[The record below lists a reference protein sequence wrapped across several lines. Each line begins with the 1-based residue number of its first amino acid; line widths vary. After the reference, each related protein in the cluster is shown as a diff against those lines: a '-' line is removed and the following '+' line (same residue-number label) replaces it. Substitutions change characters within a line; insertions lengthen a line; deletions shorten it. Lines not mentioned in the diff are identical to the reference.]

1 MRPPRHFRFKRNHGI
16 LLAIMRGNL
25 APELKPTAIGR
36 NIRGIEERIGRAAE
50 RAGRSPSEITLVA
63 VTKTVDAAAVQEAF
77 AAGLRHFGESQIQE
91 AKEKIPGLSCLDPH
105 PTWHMVGHLQ
115 TNKAKT
121 ATELF
126 DVIHSVDSL
135 KVAEAISQHAKCD
148 MSVLVQVNVARE
160 ASKYGFAL
168 EDIIPALEHIARLPH
183 LRIKGL
189 MTIAQYAEDPEEVR
203 PVFRRLRLMRDSL
216 GLEHL
221 SMGMSHDFEVAIEEG
236 ATLVRIGRA
245 IFGGREE

>member
-1 MRPPRHFRFKRNHGI
+1 MAAIRKRI
-16 LLAIMRGNL
+16 A
-25 APELKPTAIGR
+25 K
-36 NIRGIEERIGRAAE
+36 AAE
-50 RAGRSPSEITLVA
+50 RAGRSPSEVTLVA
-63 VTKTVDAAAVQEAF
+63 VTKTVDAAAIQEAF
-77 AAGLRHFGESQIQE
+77 AAGLRHFGESRIQE
-91 AKEKIPGLSCLDPH
+91 AKEKLPLVCAPAG
-105 PTWHMVGHLQ
+105 PTWHLVGHLQ

-135 KVAEAISQHAKCD
+135 KVAEAISQHADCD
-148 MSVLVQVNVARE
+148 MSVLVQVNVAGE

-168 EDIIPALEHIARLPH
+168 QDTIAALEHIARLPH

-189 MTIAQYAEDPEEVR
+189 MTIAPYADDPEEVR

-236 ATLVRIGRA
+236 ATMVRIGRA
-245 IFGGREE
+245 IFGEREE

>member
-1 MRPPRHFRFKRNHGI
+1 MGGNASAQDLKATGIGGNVAAIRKR
-16 LLAIMRGNL
+16 MS
-25 APELKPTAIGR
+25 T
-36 NIRGIEERIGRAAE
+36 AAE
-50 RAGRSPSEITLVA
+50 RAGRSPSEVTLVA
-63 VTKTVDAAAVQEAF
+63 VTKTVDAAAIQEAF
-77 AAGLRHFGESQIQE
+77 GAGLRHFGESRIQE
-91 AKEKIPGLSCLDPH
+91 AKEKLPQLSALQPA

-135 KVAEAISQHAKCD
+135 KVAEAISQHANRD
-148 MSVLVQVNVARE
+148 LSVLVQVNVARE

-168 EDIIPALEHIARLPH
+168 EHSARLPH

-189 MTIAQYAEDPEEVR
+189 MTIAPYADDPEEVR

-216 GLEHL
+216 GLGHL

>member
-1 MRPPRHFRFKRNHGI
+1 MGKDTAAPSVKDTGI
-16 LLAIMRGNL
+16 GQNL
-25 APELKPTAIGR
+25 AG
-36 NIRGIEERIGRAAE
+36 IRKRIAKAAE
-50 RAGRSPSEITLVA
+50 KAGRSPSEVTLVA
-63 VTKTVDAAAVQEAF
+63 VTKTVDVAAIQEAF
-77 AAGLRHFGESQIQE
+77 AAGLCHFGESRIQE
-91 AKEKIPGLSCLDPH
+91 AKDKIPALSCLERH
-105 PTWHMVGHLQ
+105 PTWHLVGHLQ

-121 ATELF
+121 AAEMF

-135 KVAEAISQHAKCD
+135 KVAEAISQHAGRD
-148 MSVLVQVNVARE
+148 MPVLVQVNVAGE

-168 EDIIPALEHIARLPH
+168 QDTIAALEHIARLPH

-189 MTIAQYAEDPEEVR
+189 MTIAPYADDPEEVR

-221 SMGMSHDFEVAIEEG
+221 SMGMSQDFEVAIEEG

-245 IFGGREE
+245 IFGEREE

>member
-1 MRPPRHFRFKRNHGI
+1 MGGKTAAQDLRATGIGGNVAAIRKRI
-16 LLAIMRGNL
+16 A
-25 APELKPTAIGR
+25 E
-36 NIRGIEERIGRAAE
+36 AAE
-50 RAGRSPSEITLVA
+50 KAGRSPSEVTLVA
-63 VTKTVDAAAVQEAF
+63 VTKTVEAAAIQEAF
-77 AAGLRHFGESQIQE
+77 AAGLRHFGESRIQE
-91 AKEKIPGLSCLDPH
+91 AKEKLPQLSALQPA
-105 PTWHMVGHLQ
+105 PIWHLVGHLQ

-126 DVIHSVDSL
+126 YVIHSVDSL
-135 KVAEAISQHAKCD
+135 KVAEAISQHADCD
-148 MSVLVQVNVARE
+148 LSVLVQVNVAGE

-168 EDIIPALEHIARLPH
+168 QDTIAALEHMARLPH

-189 MTIAQYAEDPEEVR
+189 MTIAPYADDPEEVR
-203 PVFRRLRLMRDSL
+203 PVFKRLRLMRDSL
-216 GLEHL
+216 GLVHL

>member
-1 MRPPRHFRFKRNHGI
+1 MGKDTAAPSVKDTGI
-16 LLAIMRGNL
+16 GQNL
-25 APELKPTAIGR
+25 AG
-36 NIRGIEERIGRAAE
+36 IRKRIAKAAE
-50 RAGRSPSEITLVA
+50 KAGRSPSEVTLVA
-63 VTKTVDAAAVQEAF
+63 VTKTVDVSAIQEAF
-77 AAGLRHFGESQIQE
+77 AAGLCHFGESRIQE
-91 AKEKIPGLSCLDPH
+91 AKDKIPALSCLDPR
-105 PTWHMVGHLQ
+105 PTWHLVGHLQ

-121 ATELF
+121 AAEMF

-135 KVAEAISQHAKCD
+135 KVAEAISQYASRD
-148 MSVLVQVNVARE
+148 MSVLVQVNVAGE
-160 ASKYGFAL
+160 ASKHGFVLQDTIA
-168 EDIIPALEHIARLPH
+168 ALEHIARLPH

-189 MTIAQYAEDPEEVR
+189 MTIAPYADNPEEVR

-245 IFGGREE
+245 IFGEREE

>member
-1 MRPPRHFRFKRNHGI
+1 MGGNASAQDLKATGIGGNVAAIRKR
-16 LLAIMRGNL
+16 MS
-25 APELKPTAIGR
+25 T
-36 NIRGIEERIGRAAE
+36 AAE
-50 RAGRSPSEITLVA
+50 RAGRSPSEVTLVA
-63 VTKTVDAAAVQEAF
+63 VTKTVDAAAIQEAF
-77 AAGLRHFGESQIQE
+77 GAGLRHFGESRIQE
-91 AKEKIPGLSCLDPH
+91 AKEKLPQLSALQPA

-135 KVAEAISQHAKCD
+135 KVAEAISQHANRD
-148 MSVLVQVNVARE
+148 LSVLVQVNVARE

-189 MTIAQYAEDPEEVR
+189 MTIAPYADDPEEVR

-216 GLEHL
+216 GLGHL

>member
-1 MRPPRHFRFKRNHGI
+1 MG
-16 LLAIMRGNL
+16 GN
-25 APELKPTAIGR
+25 ASAQDLKPTGIGGNVAAIQK
-36 NIRGIEERIGRAAE
+36 RIAKAAKKAD
-50 RAGRSPSEITLVA
+50 RPPSAVTLVA
-63 VTKTVDAAAVQEAF
+63 VTKTVDATAIQEAF
-77 AAGLRHFGESQIQE
+77 AAGLRHFGESRIQE
-91 AKEKIPGLSCLDPH
+91 AKEKLPQLSALQPP

-135 KVAEAISQHAKCD
+135 KVAEAISQHANCD
-148 MSVLVQVNVARE
+148 MSVLVQINVAGE

-168 EDIIPALEHIARLPH
+168 QDAIAALEHMARLPH

-189 MTIAQYAEDPEEVR
+189 MTIAPYADDPEEVR

>member
-1 MRPPRHFRFKRNHGI
+1 MG
-16 LLAIMRGNL
+16 GNT
-25 APELKPTAIGR
+25 AAQDLKPTGISQNVAAIR
-36 NIRGIEERIGRAAE
+36 KRIAEAAE
-50 RAGRSPSEITLVA
+50 KAGRSPSEVTLVA
-63 VTKTVDAAAVQEAF
+63 VTKTVDASAIQEAF
-77 AAGLRHFGESQIQE
+77 AAGLRHFGESRIQE
-91 AKEKIPGLSCLDPH
+91 AKEKLPQLSALQPGPA
-105 PTWHMVGHLQ
+105 WHMVGHLQ

-135 KVAEAISQHAKCD
+135 KLAEAISQHADCD
-148 MSVLVQVNVARE
+148 LSVLVQVNIAGE

-168 EDIIPALEHIARLPH
+168 EDIIAALEHMARLPH

-189 MTIAQYAEDPEEVR
+189 MTIAPYADDPEEVR

-216 GLEHL
+216 GLEQL

>member
-1 MRPPRHFRFKRNHGI
+1 MGGNTAAQNLKTSAVSR
-16 LLAIMRGNL
+16 NL
-25 APELKPTAIGR
+25 AAVRKRMAK
-36 NIRGIEERIGRAAE
+36 AAE
-50 RAGRSPSEITLVA
+50 KAGRSPSEITLVG
-63 VTKTVDAAAVQEAF
+63 VTKTVDASAIQAAF
-77 AAGLRHFGESQIQE
+77 AAGLRHFGESRIQE
-91 AKEKIPGLSCLDPH
+91 AREKLPQLAALQPA

-115 TNKAKT
+115 TNKAKI
-121 ATELF
+121 AAELF

-135 KVAEAISQHAKCD
+135 RAAEAISQYCNGDKE
-148 MSVLVQVNVARE
+148 VLVQVNVAGE
-160 ASKYGFAL
+160 SSKHGFAL
-168 EDIIPALEHIARLPH
+168 QDTIAALEHIARLPH

-189 MTIAQYAEDPEEVR
+189 MTIAPYTDDAEEIR

-236 ATLVRIGRA
+236 ATLVRIGQA